1 MKNSRKE
8 NTVRNIY
15 WGIINRVLSLVFP
28 FIIRTIIIKKLGS
41 EYLGLGSLYTSI
53 LQVLSLSELG
63 ISSAI
68 TYSMYKPVAENDY
81 KEIKALLSFYKTI
94 YKKIGIIIFSL
105 GVCLLPFLEYLING
119 DVKVDINIYLL
130 YVLYLLNASISYL
143 LFAYKSSILVATQR
157 NDIESKL
164 TSAVNIGMYL
174 LQVLILYLIPN
185 YYLYYVITPLAAIAL
200 NIIRSYIV
208 NKIYPQYIGSEQ
220 LNDDEIKAIWE
231 KVKSL
236 IIYKIGGIVSNSAD
250 NIVISSFLGLTVL
263 AIYNNYYYIIS
274 ALFSILVIYYE
285 SMKSGIGNSLV
296 LESKEKNE
304 DTFNALMLL
313 QGWIVGWC
321 SICLMCLFQPFM
333 RIWVGTKLMFAT
345 PIVFL
350 FAVYFYVW
358 KIQDIVHT
366 FKEALGFWEKD
377 KFRPLISSVFNLSL
391 NLATVK
397 LLGIYGVIISTILSE
412 ILITLPWAPRIL
424 YEQYFEKSSRNF
436 YIVLLKYTVITLFAG
451 GCTYGCCL
459 LIKCSNPWMDF
470 GVRIILCIVIPNII
484 YVLLLRRQKEFFKVI
499 DWGKSIVYK
508 RKQ

>member
-1 MKNSRKE
+1 MGNNRKE

-15 WGIINRVLSLVFP
+15 WGMINRVLSLVFP

-81 KEIKALLSFYKTI
+81 EKVKALLSFYKTI
-94 YKKIGIIIFSL
+94 YRKIGIIILSL
-105 GVCLLPFLEYLING
+105 GICLLPFLRHLING
-119 DVKVDINIYLL
+119 DTNVDINIYVL
-130 YVLYLLNASISYL
+130 YILYLLNASISYL
-143 LFAYKSSILVATQR
+143 LFAYKSSVLVATQR

-164 TSAVNIGMYL
+164 TGLVNIGMYL
-174 LQVLILYLIPN
+174 LQILILYLIPN
-185 YYLYYVITPLAAIAL
+185 YYIYYAMTPLSAIAL

-208 NKIYPQYIGSEQ
+208 DKKYPQYIGSAK
-220 LNDDEIKAIWE
+220 LNDDEIKEIWS

-250 NIVISSFLGLTVL
+250 NIIISSFLGLTVL
-263 AIYNNYYYIIS
+263 AIYNNYYYIVS

-296 LESKEKNE
+296 LDSKEKNE
-304 DTFNALMLL
+304 DTFNTLMLL

-321 SICLMCLFQPFM
+321 AICLMCLFQPFM
-333 RIWVGTKLMFAT
+333 QIWVGKELMFAT
-345 PIVFL
+345 PVVFL
-350 FAVYFYVW
+350 FALYFYVW

-377 KFRPLISSVFNLSL
+377 RFRPLISSVFNLSL

-397 LLGIYGVIISTILSE
+397 VLGIYGVIISTILSE
-412 ILITLPWAPRIL
+412 LLITLPWAPRIL
-424 YEQYFEKSSRNF
+424 YRQYFEKSPKEF
-436 YIVLLKYTVITLFAG
+436 YFKLLKYLVITILVG
-451 GCTYGCCL
+451 GFTYYCCS
-459 LIKCSNPWMDF
+459 LIRFDNIWLILI
-470 GVRIILCIVIPNII
+470 VRVVFCIFIPNII
-484 YVLLLRRQKEFFKVI
+484 YILLLRRQKEFLKTI
-499 DWGKSIVYK
+499 EWLKSIVK
-508 RKQ
+508 KSR